1 VGRVLYARHAGR
13 QVAVVTGIAWLVVAV
28 VGVVLT
34 LQWDGLDA
42 VGALAAAMSV
52 GMIAGAVVL
61 LVVLRKVAGPGVLS
75 GLPRATL
82 ASLLGAVL
90 AGAVGWL
97 VALPSSDGGWVSA
110 LVFSVLS
117 GLAVVIVYAVVAVAV
132 DRPDARAMLRR
143 GVPTAV
149 EEKQ

>member
-1 VGRVLYARHAGR
+1 MAVAIAGVL
-13 QVAVVTGIAWLVVAV
+13 
-28 VGVVLT
+28 LT

-52 GMIAGAVVL
+52 GMAAGAVVL
-61 LVVLRKVAGPGVLS
+61 LVVLRRIAGPGVLS

-97 VALPSSDGGWVSA
+97 VALPAGDGGWGSA

-117 GLAVVIVYAVVAVAV
+117 GLAVVLVYGAVAVAV
-132 DRPDARAMLRR
+132 DRPDARLLLRR
-143 GVPTAV
+143 GVVPTGA